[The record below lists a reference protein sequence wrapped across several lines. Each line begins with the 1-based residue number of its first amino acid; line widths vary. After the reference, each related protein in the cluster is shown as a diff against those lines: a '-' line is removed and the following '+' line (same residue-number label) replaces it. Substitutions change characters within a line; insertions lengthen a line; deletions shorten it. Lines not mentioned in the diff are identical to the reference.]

1 MDEERKEYLKK
12 YKKENLKRIELNV
25 KSEDYEK
32 IKLAAETD
40 CVSVSRYIKAL
51 IEADLEKKE
60 NGIAYKI
67 VKHRKDNA
75 GNPLDYYINAPQREL
90 ERVLFTAVN
99 VAGQKI
105 GTAVALLTPEE
116 AAKFRAAQKE
126 NSQKADS
133 WR

>member
-67 VKHRKDNA
+67 VKHKKDNA
-75 GNPLDYYINAPQREL
+75 GNPLDYYKNSPQREM

-116 AAKFRAAQKE
+116 AAKFRATQKE
-126 NSQKADS
+126 NA
-133 WR
+133 

>member
-60 NGIAYKI
+60 SGIAYKI
-67 VKHRKDNA
+67 VKHKKDNA
-75 GNPLDYYINAPQREL
+75 GNPLDYYKNSPQMEM

-116 AAKFRAAQKE
+116 AAKFRATQKE
-126 NSQKADS
+126 NA
-133 WR
+133 